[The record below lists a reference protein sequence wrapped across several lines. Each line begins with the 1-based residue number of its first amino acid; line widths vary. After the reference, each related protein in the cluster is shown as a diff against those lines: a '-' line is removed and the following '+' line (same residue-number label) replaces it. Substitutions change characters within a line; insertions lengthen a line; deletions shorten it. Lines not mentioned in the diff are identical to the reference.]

1 MKKWVIAIKKNT
13 RKNGQDVK
21 RVQIQCMKEDKQLL
35 KSKIYLVDPL
45 GNGFMYY
52 SATVNPLDILK
63 DLKQVLKVSQIG

>member
-1 MKKWVIAIKKNT
+1 
-13 RKNGQDVK
+13 
-21 RVQIQCMKEDKQLL
+21 MKEDKQLL